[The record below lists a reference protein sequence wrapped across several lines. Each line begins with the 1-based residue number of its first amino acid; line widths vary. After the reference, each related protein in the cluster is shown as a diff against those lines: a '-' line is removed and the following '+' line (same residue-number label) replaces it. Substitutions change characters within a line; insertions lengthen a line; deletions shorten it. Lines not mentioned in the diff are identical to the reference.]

1 MLNGAHVNLITAA
14 MFLTGMAANGLVSA
28 AASDAGFEFG
38 WMTWLKGSIVP
49 GLACLLLMP
58 WFLHKLLRPKM
69 QDASAARDSAREQL
83 REMGAWSRNEK
94 IMLGVFVLLLALWA
108 TSKWLHGMHTGVVAL
123 MGVLILLLSGAEKWE
138 DITGNREAWDAFV
151 WLGGMVSMAGA
162 LKATGFIAWFAAAM
176 QGQVQAAGMGMLA
189 TAVVLA
195 LVYFYSMYGFSM
207 LTGHI
212 TAMVAAFLAVA
223 LAVGVPGM
231 LMVALLA
238 YFSNL
243 CGCLTN
249 YSTGP
254 VVIYSGFG
262 YVPVGRWFKVGLVVS
277 IFHLAVWLGVGLPY
291 WKWLGWW

>member
-1 MLNGAHVNLITAA
+1 
-14 MFLTGMAANGLVSA
+14 
-28 AASDAGFEFG
+28 
-38 WMTWLKGSIVP
+38 
-49 GLACLLLMP
+49 
-58 WFLHKLLRPKM
+58 
-69 QDASAARDSAREQL
+69 
-83 REMGAWSRNEK
+83 
-94 IMLGVFVLLLALWA
+94 
-108 TSKWLHGMHTGVVAL
+108 
-123 MGVLILLLSGAEKWE
+123 
-138 DITGNREAWDAFV
+138 
-151 WLGGMVSMAGA
+151 MVSMAGA
-162 LKATGFIAWFAAAM
+162 LKATGFIAWFAGAM
-176 QGQVQAAGMGMLA
+176 QGQVEAAGMGMLA

-223 LAVGVPGM
+223 LALGVPGM